1 MSNSPF
7 IYMACSLTMQ
17 PIGNWISKAD
27 VPEPGL
33 SRTERIRRL
42 LKASSRP
49 VTAHEITWDMADHFP
64 NFGSHLVWLLL
75 KYDIQKG
82 RVILVDGKYSW
93 NHDYDRA
100 ESRAIRDALSLLKK
114 HGYKV
119 KGPQA

>member
-1 MSNSPF
+1 MANSPF
-7 IYMACSLTMQ
+7 VYMACNLTLQ
-17 PIGNWISKAD
+17 PVSNWISKSD

-49 VTAHEITWDMADHFP
+49 VTTHEIAWDMADHFP

-82 RVILVDGKYSW
+82 RVILQDGKYQW
-93 NHDYDRA
+93 NHWYDTA
-100 ESRAIRDALSLLKK
+100 EAQAIRDAVGLLQK